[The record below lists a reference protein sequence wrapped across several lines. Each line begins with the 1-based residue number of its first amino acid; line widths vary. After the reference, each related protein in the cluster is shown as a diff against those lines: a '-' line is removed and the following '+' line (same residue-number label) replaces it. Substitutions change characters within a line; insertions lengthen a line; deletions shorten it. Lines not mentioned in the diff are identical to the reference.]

1 MLPAASV
8 GISVSFH
15 FALPFLFPFHPNIL
29 QNGIPALMI
38 GSMTIPHPPPES
50 IVAFPAP
57 DIVIAGFP
65 NVLYN
70 GIPAVTM
77 FMPAIHPGG
86 SPSFV
91 ATGFPNILI
100 G

>member
-15 FALPFLFPFHPNIL
+15 WALPFLFPFHANIL

-38 GSMTIPHPPPES
+38 GSMNIPHPPPEA
-50 IVAFPAP
+50 IIAFPAP
-57 DIVIAGFP
+57 DIVCFGLP
-65 NVLYN
+65 NVLMN
-70 GIPAVTM
+70 GIPAITM
-77 FMPAIHPGG
+77 FMPAIHPGF
-86 SPSFV
+86 PPTFV
-91 ATGFPNILI
+91 ASGWANILI